1 VKEANVKKIFVIVSL
16 LAIPAMSQEL
26 APAAPK
32 VEVVMSGLNNP
43 RGLAFG
49 PEGALYVAEAGRG
62 GAGPCIVRLGRN
74 FCYGPSGAVKRL
86 WKGNVETVISG
97 LPSIAAPSTAANPG
111 NTAQGPNDISF
122 HGRGN
127 MFVAIGWED
136 DPRKRALLGEVFL
149 QFGRLI
155 KVTPDAET
163 LLIADI
169 GDYQTS
175 VNLINPDTDPFHV
188 VAQPNGQLLIDSGAN
203 ELLRVGANGDIT
215 HLAHFRSRVDGR
227 STDSV
232 PTSVVEGP
240 DGAYYVSELTG
251 IPFPSSG
258 GLSNVYRFYEGEEP
272 QTWLTGFTNVIDLAF
287 DSLGN
292 LYVLQHGPL
301 TRNAG
306 ALIRVELHGCTV
318 TPDACPR
325 TTVLA
330 NVDKPTAILVGPN
343 DEIYMSVHGIFIFG
357 EVWKVEP

>member
-1 VKEANVKKIFVIVSL
+1 VKKIFVVALL
-16 LAIPAMSQEL
+16 LALPAIAQEL
-26 APAAPK
+26 ETLAPK
-32 VEVVMSGLNNP
+32 VSVVMSGLDNP

-62 GAGPCIVRLGRN
+62 GAGPCIVRLLRN

-86 WKGNVETVISG
+86 WKGNVETVVSG

-111 NTAQGPNDISF
+111 NTAQGPDGIGF

-127 MFVAIGWED
+127 LFVAIGWED
-136 DPRKRALLGEVFL
+136 DPRKRALLGEEFT

-155 KVTPDAET
+155 KVTPDGET
-163 LLIADI
+163 QLIADI

-188 VAQPNGQLLIDSGAN
+188 VPQPNGELVIDSGAN
-203 ELLRVGANGDIT
+203 ELLRVNANGDIS
-215 HLAHFRSRVDGR
+215 HLAHFYSRVDGR

-251 IPFPSSG
+251 IPFPNSA

-272 QTWLTGFTNVIDLAF
+272 QKWLTGFTNVIDLAF

-301 TRNAG
+301 TRNSG
-306 ALIRVELHGCTV
+306 ALKRVELHGCT
-318 TPDACPR
+318 TMPDLCPR
-325 TTVLA
+325 TTLLDK
-330 NVDKPTAILVGPN
+330 VDKPTAIVVGPN
-343 DEIYMSVHGIFIFG
+343 DEIYMSVKGIFEGG